1 MRSAGCYRGPYDH
14 RLLGGVQSQTFSKPL
29 GIQNRQT
36 RSCDRLFNKNVI
48 NDSNYSF
55 KTPRLPVLTLSCSVL
70 TQLKSFHVI
79 LIFPK

>member
-1 MRSAGCYRGPYDH
+1 MRSAGCYRGPHDH

-55 KTPRLPVLTLSCSVL
+55 KTPRLPVLT
-70 TQLKSFHVI
+70 QLKSFHVM